1 MNILTWI
8 SKIQN
13 IARIV
18 NAVRQCHSSLSG
30 HNDCHEFR
38 LSIVRIHQCLKVT
51 RIVFEIVVVIVV
63 VFVFVIVFLLL
74 KSCLLI
80 VMNKCLKGHEDR
92 SKVALNK
99 NMLFKCI
106 YHAHCYLV
114 RSKVSSIALLCFKS
128 HSLIP

>member
-51 RIVFEIVVVIVV
+51 RIVFEIVVAIVV
-63 VFVFVIVFLLL
+63 VFVFAIVFLLL
-74 KSCLLI
+74 RSCLLI
-80 VMNKCLKGHEDR
+80 VMNKCLKGHKPRR
-92 SKVALNK
+92 SLLIK
-99 NMLFKCI
+99 I
-106 YHAHCYLV
+106 CYSNVFTILIV
-114 RSKVSSIALLCFKS
+114 IWSNQRSLASLCYVFKS
-128 HSLIP
+128 QSLIP